1 MLFYFI
7 KPRRQP
13 NSALRLV
20 ELLQVVRG
28 AVADGSTS
36 GGAVAGGATPGMPQ
50 RLVELLQVL

>member
-13 NSALRLV
+13 NSGLRRV

-28 AVADGSTS
+28 AVGDGATS
-36 GGAVAGGATPGMPQ
+36 GGAVAGLATSTGAVADGPCA
-50 RLVELLQVL
+50 